1 MGGRMKDIMEYC
13 NPMTDRFIFFLRYMA
28 DEKHYT
34 EHNIINI
41 VAEPYKYNDLFNE
54 FYKENYND

>member
-1 MGGRMKDIMEYC
+1 MKDIMEYC